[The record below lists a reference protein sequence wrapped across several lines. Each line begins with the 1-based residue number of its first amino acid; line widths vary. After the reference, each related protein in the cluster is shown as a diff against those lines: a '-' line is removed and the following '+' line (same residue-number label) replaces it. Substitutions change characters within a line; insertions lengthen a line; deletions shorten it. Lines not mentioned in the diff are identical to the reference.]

1 MAGPPGVGA
10 MKQKKQVKKERQME
24 EWIRKVR
31 LREGFWKQQSDKNR
45 EITMRA
51 VWDRFADTGRIGA
64 FRCDWKEGMRHKPDV
79 YWDSDVAKWME
90 AAAYLL
96 GKEEIPWIR
105 ERLEWLIDRI
115 EENQEPCGY
124 FNTHFMTVEPGR
136 RFTDQDAHELYCAGH
151 LMEAAAAYRECC
163 GETRFLNAMCRYA
176 DYIYEIFYVQK
187 SAAFSVP
194 GHEEI
199 ELALIRLYR
208 MTGERR
214 YLELGLYFLNTRG
227 TVPPFDRQRQNHL
240 PVRSQKTAQGHCVRA
255 LYLYTAMADA
265 ARETEDE
272 ALHEAC
278 RGLFLDITRHKMYL
292 TGGVG
297 STYTGECFTEN
308 YDLPNE
314 TAYAETCAS
323 IAMILF
329 CERMLRL
336 EHSSVYADVIERE
349 LYNGMLSG
357 ISLNGKAFFYENPLE
372 ITLAKRLEYDE
383 GMVKLLGKVRL
394 PITQRQEVFT
404 CSCCPPN
411 LSRTLASLERLLY
424 SVEGRT
430 VCIHQFADSEL
441 SCGGMTV
448 RVKTDYPVSGRV
460 EVSAAGTECILIRIP
475 GWCRHFSI
483 DREWTMENGYAC
495 VKAEAFTVEFDMTPE
510 YRMANE
516 NVWEDAGKAAVM
528 RGPVVYCAEGL
539 DQEESLHKLWL
550 DTGAAPEE
558 EDSEYFGLPIL
569 KTKGWVRRTG
579 SGLYEKWERRMEET
593 EITLIP
599 YYGFANRGETDMRV
613 WMNAL
618 YKGRSDM
625 EEK

>member
-64 FRCDWKEGMRHKPDV
+64 FRCDWKEGMGHKPDV

-208 MTGERR
+208 VTGERR

-227 TVPPFDRQRQNHL
+227 TVPHFDRQRQNHL

-357 ISLNGKAFFYENPLE
+357 ISLNGKAFFY
-372 ITLAKRLEYDE
+372 
-383 GMVKLLGKVRL
+383 
-394 PITQRQEVFT
+394 
-404 CSCCPPN
+404 
-411 LSRTLASLERLLY
+411 
-424 SVEGRT
+424 
-430 VCIHQFADSEL
+430 
-441 SCGGMTV
+441 
-448 RVKTDYPVSGRV
+448 
-460 EVSAAGTECILIRIP
+460 
-475 GWCRHFSI
+475 
-483 DREWTMENGYAC
+483 
-495 VKAEAFTVEFDMTPE
+495 
-510 YRMANE
+510 
-516 NVWEDAGKAAVM
+516 
-528 RGPVVYCAEGL
+528 
-539 DQEESLHKLWL
+539 
-550 DTGAAPEE
+550 
-558 EDSEYFGLPIL
+558 
-569 KTKGWVRRTG
+569 
-579 SGLYEKWERRMEET
+579 
-593 EITLIP
+593 
-599 YYGFANRGETDMRV
+599 
-613 WMNAL
+613 
-618 YKGRSDM
+618 
-625 EEK
+625 

>member
-1 MAGPPGVGA
+1 
-10 MKQKKQVKKERQME
+10 ME

-64 FRCDWKEGMRHKPDV
+64 FRCDWKEGMGHKPDV

-208 MTGERR
+208 VTGERR

-255 LYLYTAMADA
+255 LYLYTPMSDA
-265 ARETEDE
+265 SRETED
-272 ALHEAC
+272 
-278 RGLFLDITRHKMYL
+278 
-292 TGGVG
+292 
-297 STYTGECFTEN
+297 
-308 YDLPNE
+308 
-314 TAYAETCAS
+314 
-323 IAMILF
+323 
-329 CERMLRL
+329 
-336 EHSSVYADVIERE
+336 
-349 LYNGMLSG
+349 
-357 ISLNGKAFFYENPLE
+357 
-372 ITLAKRLEYDE
+372 
-383 GMVKLLGKVRL
+383 
-394 PITQRQEVFT
+394 
-404 CSCCPPN
+404 
-411 LSRTLASLERLLY
+411 
-424 SVEGRT
+424 
-430 VCIHQFADSEL
+430 
-441 SCGGMTV
+441 
-448 RVKTDYPVSGRV
+448 
-460 EVSAAGTECILIRIP
+460 
-475 GWCRHFSI
+475 
-483 DREWTMENGYAC
+483 
-495 VKAEAFTVEFDMTPE
+495 
-510 YRMANE
+510 
-516 NVWEDAGKAAVM
+516 
-528 RGPVVYCAEGL
+528 
-539 DQEESLHKLWL
+539 
-550 DTGAAPEE
+550 
-558 EDSEYFGLPIL
+558 
-569 KTKGWVRRTG
+569 
-579 SGLYEKWERRMEET
+579 
-593 EITLIP
+593 
-599 YYGFANRGETDMRV
+599 
-613 WMNAL
+613 
-618 YKGRSDM
+618 
-625 EEK
+625 